1 MSLNIKNPEVY
12 RLAQELAAI
21 KGQSMTA
28 VVLDALRKERLQVRS
43 PTQKRA
49 DEDELLAIG
58 KRCAAHIKQPVRAV
72 DHGDILYDDSGMPH

>member
-28 VVLDALRKERLQVRS
+28 VVLEALRKERLRVGESGQRGV
-43 PTQKRA
+43 
-49 DEDELLAIG
+49 DVDELLAIG
-58 KRCAAHIKQPVRAV
+58 KRCAAHIQLPARAV
-72 DHGDILYDDSGMPH
+72 EHGKILYDDSGMPQ